1 MPLGCLGLVLVGIA
15 LGVSSGK
22 GGKWGGYVL
31 AIVLA
36 FFCYYLTFLTLINF
50 AKQGKLPVEFAAWAP
65 NVAFTIWGII
75 FLARLEKPGDR
86 DFLGAI
92 RSWIIGLYPGVGKKL
107 SLPPQVARVRRFS
120 LLCQ

>member
-65 NVAFTIWGII
+65 NIAFTLWGII

-86 DFLGAI
+86 DLLGGI
-92 RSWIIGLYPGVGKKL
+92 RSWLTHVYLCMVKKL
-107 SLPPQVARVRRFS
+107 SVQPHRPPTLRLTQ
-120 LLCQ
+120 